1 MNLNHSP
8 PVAGQALAGQP
19 CFRTL
24 LNRLD
29 GLIYRAGLSGAA
41 SFVSTGSV
49 ALCGYH
55 AGWLERQEHGLHRA
69 LVVEED
75 WPRVQ
80 RTLMR
85 ARDEQGYYALEYR
98 LRCCDGRQKWVKD
111 SGRALP
117 LGGGGVVFEGMLS
130 DVHEQVQDR
139 HRLARAEARY
149 QGLFDNSVIGMFQS
163 TPDGHYLAA
172 NQALAEMYGYDST
185 DALMAGV
192 QDIGNRLYVSPG
204 RRDEFKQQIRERGFV
219 SDFESEVYRQDGSTL
234 WIAETAHAVHDLD
247 GELLYYQGTVED
259 ITERKRYQQ
268 RLEYQA
274 NYDLLTGLPNR
285 HLLETRLAQSK
296 AALLPGRGQVALAFV
311 DLDNFKVINDSLGHA
326 AGDRLLIEIARRLEA
341 ALCPEDTV
349 ARYGGDEFVLLLR
362 HQGEPAGLHQALE
375 RVLAEVSAPLLLDGH
390 ELLVTCS
397 IGVALLA
404 VDGDNLETLLQHADA
419 AMYSAKSRGRSG
431 LCFYNRLLNSA
442 AVERL
447 RLEAA
452 LRRALERG
460 EIDVHFQPKVDRA
473 GRPLSFEAL
482 VRWHSPE
489 FGAISP
495 AVFIPIA
502 EDTGQIEPITEFV
515 LARACRL
522 ACTWPHE
529 LAVAV
534 NLSPRLFYSGELCRR
549 VERALAT
556 SGLAPHR
563 LELELTEGI
572 LMEKNMKA
580 VEQLQALKALGVRL
594 AVDDFGTGY
603 SSLAYL
609 RRFPLDILKVDKS
622 FVGNSTP
629 DSSDAILV
637 RAITSL
643 GRELGLTVVAEG
655 VETRAQWDFLR
666 QAGCDEFQGYLFAR
680 PLPAEQTLE
689 WLKQYPDSG
698 YQAPHALPRALA

>member
-1 MNLNHSP
+1 MKQAAP
-8 PVAGQALAGQP
+8 DVIPAAGNEAADAL
-19 CFRTL
+19 TL

-29 GLIYRAGLSGAA
+29 GLAYRAGLDRPAD
-41 SFVSTGSV
+41 FVSTGSV
-49 ALCGYH
+49 ALCGH
-55 AGWLERQEHGLHRA
+55 RAAWLQGRRDGLHRR
-69 LVVEED
+69 LVMAED
-75 WPRVQ
+75 WPRV
-80 RTLMR
+80 RR
-85 ARDEQGYYALEYR
+85 ALARALAEQGYYRLEYR
-98 LRCCDGRQKWVKD
+98 LRCRDGRIKWVRD

-117 LGGGGVVFEGMLS
+117 GGLLEGLLS
-130 DVHEQVQDR
+130 DLDEQVALR
-139 HRLARAEARY
+139 HRLAQAEARY

-172 NQALAEMYGYDST
+172 NQALAEMYGYAST
-185 DALMAGV
+185 AALMAGL

-204 RRDEFKQQIRERGFV
+204 RRDEFKRQIRERGFV

-285 HLLETRLAQSK
+285 HLLAERLAQSRSWL
-296 AALLPGRGQVALAFV
+296 AGQGGQVALAFV

-326 AGDRLLIEIARRLEA
+326 AGDRLLIDIARRLEA
-341 ALCPEDTV
+341 ALGSQDTV

-362 HQGEPAGLHQALE
+362 HRGEPAGLHQALE
-375 RVLAEVSAPLLLDGH
+375 RVLAVVSAPLQLDGH

-404 VDGDNLETLLQHADA
+404 VDGDSLETLLQHADA

-431 LCFYNRLLNSA
+431 LCFYNRQLNAA

-460 EIDVHFQPKVDRA
+460 EIDVHFQPKVDRE

-522 ACTWPHE
+522 ACAWPRE

-534 NLSPRLFYSGELCRR
+534 NLSPRLFHSGGLCRR
-549 VERALAT
+549 VERALAL

-572 LMEKNMKA
+572 LMEKNMRA

-622 FVGNSTP
+622 FVGNCRP
-629 DSSDAILV
+629 DASDAILV
-637 RAITSL
+637 RAISSL

-655 VETRAQWDFLR
+655 VETQAQWDFLR

-680 PLPAEQTLE
+680 PLPAEQTHA
-689 WLKQYPDSG
+689 WLARFPDSV
-698 YQAPHALPRALA
+698 YRSSRRALA

>member
-1 MNLNHSP
+1 MGAVMTAAFPLEAASP
-8 PVAGQALAGQP
+8 PPPGLL
-19 CFRTL
+19 CL
-24 LNRLD
+24 LNRLE
-29 GLIYRAGLSGAA
+29 GLVYRAGLDRSAD
-41 SFVSTGSV
+41 FVSTGSV
-49 ALCGYH
+49 ALCGH
-55 AGWLERQEHGLHRA
+55 QAAWLQGRRDGLHRR
-69 LVVEED
+69 LVVAED
-75 WPRVQ
+75 WPRV
-80 RTLMR
+80 RR
-85 ARDEQGYYALEYR
+85 ALARALAEQGYYRLEYR
-98 LRCCDGRQKWVKD
+98 LRCRDGSLKWVKD

-117 LGGGGVVFEGMLS
+117 GAGGEAVLEGMLS
-130 DVHEQVQDR
+130 DVQEQVQDR
-139 HRLARAEARY
+139 YRLARAEARY
-149 QGLFDNSVIGMFQS
+149 QGLFDHSVIGMFQS

-172 NQALAEMYGYDST
+172 NQALAEMYGYDAT
-185 DALMAGV
+185 TALMAELK
-192 QDIGNRLYVSPG
+192 DIGNRLYVMPD
-204 RRDEFKQQIRERGFV
+204 RREQFKRQIRERGFV

-285 HLLETRLAQSK
+285 HLLVTRLEQGRQQAG
-296 AALLPGRGQVALAFV
+296 GRGQLALAFV

-326 AGDRLLIEIARRLEA
+326 TGDRLLIDIARRLES
-341 ALCPEDTV
+341 ALGAQDTV
-349 ARYGGDEFVLLLR
+349 ARYGGDEFVLLAR
-362 HQGEPAGLHQALE
+362 RESAEALHRALE
-375 RVLAEVSAPLLLDGH
+375 RVLDAVSAPLQLDGH
-390 ELLVTCS
+390 ELLITCS
-397 IGVALLA
+397 IGVALLGA
-404 VDGDNLETLLQHADA
+404 DGDNLEALLQHADA

-431 LCFYNRLLNSA
+431 LCFYNRQLNA
-442 AVERL
+442 PAVARL

-452 LRRALERG
+452 LRRALERN
-460 EIDVHFQPKVDRA
+460 EIDVHFQPKVDRD
-473 GRPLSFEAL
+473 GRPRSFEAL
-482 VRWHSPE
+482 VRWHNPE

-495 AVFIPIA
+495 AEFIPIA
-502 EDTGQIEPITEFV
+502 EEIGQIEPITEFV

-522 ACTWPHE
+522 ARAWPGE

-534 NLSPRLFYSGELCRR
+534 NLSPRLFHSGELCRR
-549 VERALAT
+549 VERALAA

-572 LMEKNMKA
+572 LMEKNMRA
-580 VEQLQALKALGVRL
+580 VAQLQALKALGVRL

-622 FVGNSTP
+622 FVGNCRP
-629 DSSDAILV
+629 DASDAILV
-637 RAITSL
+637 RAISSL

-680 PLPAEQTLE
+680 PLPAEQTLA
-689 WLKQYPDSG
+689 WLEQHRHG
-698 YQAPHALPRALA
+698 VVGAAP